1 MNPDGHRVAPIV
13 GCGVPPWLLAIARIG
28 PRLTSGLLRTE
39 LLFNKLRKRCLAV
52 HFDSVGRGAPFDWTE
67 MFTGVGLAAF
77 CCIFGAGLAG
87 LLLQKIV
94 PQNQRTEATQKMVQI
109 TMNVVAILAALVL
122 GLLIASTK
130 TSFDTRSKEIEQFS
144 ANLTLLDRELL
155 HFGQEQKDL
164 RALLRDF
171 TTRKIA
177 QTWPTD
183 HGSQPAVDDVQTVQ
197 MLDDIE
203 DRLRVLTPQTEIERL
218 ARSSALQLAGELKRT
233 NRLLTVQESGR
244 TPRPFLVVVI
254 FWVSVLFVSYTIFAP
269 FNATVIATMLVAA
282 LSVSIA
288 VNLIFDMDQ
297 PFLGF
302 VKVSSAPMEQALEK
316 MKP

>member
-1 MNPDGHRVAPIV
+1 
-13 GCGVPPWLLAIARIG
+13 
-28 PRLTSGLLRTE
+28 
-39 LLFNKLRKRCLAV
+39 
-52 HFDSVGRGAPFDWTE
+52 
-67 MFTGVGLAAF
+67 MFTGIGLIAF
-77 CCIFGAGLAG
+77 CCIFGAGVAG
-87 LLLQKIV
+87 LLLQKIL
-94 PQNQRTEATQKMVQI
+94 PQNQRTDAAQKMVQI

-269 FNATVIATMLVAA
+269 FNATVIATVLVAA

-302 VKVSSAPMEQALEK
+302 IKVSSAPMEQALEK

>member
-1 MNPDGHRVAPIV
+1 
-13 GCGVPPWLLAIARIG
+13 
-28 PRLTSGLLRTE
+28 
-39 LLFNKLRKRCLAV
+39 
-52 HFDSVGRGAPFDWTE
+52 
-67 MFTGVGLAAF
+67 MFTGIGLIAF
-77 CCIFGAGLAG
+77 CCIFGAGVAG
-87 LLLQKIV
+87 LLLQKIL
-94 PQNQRTEATQKMVQI
+94 PQNQRTDAAQKMVQI

-302 VKVSSAPMEQALEK
+302 IKVSSAPMEQALEK